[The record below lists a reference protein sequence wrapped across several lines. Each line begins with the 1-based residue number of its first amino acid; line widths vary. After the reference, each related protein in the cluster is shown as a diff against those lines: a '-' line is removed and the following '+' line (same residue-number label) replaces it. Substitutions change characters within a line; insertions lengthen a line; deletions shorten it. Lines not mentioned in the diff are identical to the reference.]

1 MIDPVDLGILIMNL
15 IDQRLAM
22 IRQNN
27 LTPRIELRMTQREQM
42 LCIKID
48 SETAAEP
55 STNDFTEQI
64 ENSVIEKII
73 TKYDG
78 QVYKG
83 VNSSTDFAVLF
94 KDR

>member
-1 MIDPVDLGILIMNL
+1 
-15 IDQRLAM
+15 
-22 IRQNN
+22 
-27 LTPRIELRMTQREQM
+27 M

-83 VNSSTDFAVLF
+83 VNLSTDFAVLF
-94 KDR
+94 KDSRSTKL